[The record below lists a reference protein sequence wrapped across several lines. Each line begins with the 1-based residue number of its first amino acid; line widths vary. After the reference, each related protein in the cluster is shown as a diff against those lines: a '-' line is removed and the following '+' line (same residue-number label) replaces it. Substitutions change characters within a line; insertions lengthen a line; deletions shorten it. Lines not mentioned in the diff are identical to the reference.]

1 MNTAVDIYKKYQA
14 QTFPF
19 PSLLQ
24 INKADGSYIF
34 HINNKKYL
42 DFIAGVSASSL
53 GHSNEKVLNAAK
65 KQIDKY
71 THVMVYGE

>member
-34 HINNKKYL
+34 DINNNKKRKY
-42 DFIAGVSASSL
+42 DFP
-53 GHSNEKVLNAAK
+53 
-65 KQIDKY
+65 
-71 THVMVYGE
+71 